1 MTGAICTRSLV
12 QSAPLQCTVVIMMD
26 DPTNSDAL
34 EHAAAILRARARRVD
49 NARQALIAAIVEAYQ
64 EGSSVRSIG
73 RAVGRSH
80 RWVIAVL
87 TEQGVYEEGAK

>member
-1 MTGAICTRSLV
+1 MI
-12 QSAPLQCTVVIMMD
+12 D
-26 DPTNSDAL
+26 EPTDCDAL
-34 EHAAAILRARARRVD
+34 ANAAATLRARARRVD

-64 EGSSVRSIG
+64 QGSSTRAIG

-87 TEQGVYEEGAK
+87 TEQGVYNEEGGK